1 MLMLLKNL
9 EAAEAEENRLWKL
22 LEAAI
27 DRGEEAASLEQEWD
41 SAYKVE
47 FAIFVS
53 FAEEISR
60 MSGISPASARE
71 IIRFKRDDL
80 RSLLQEWEVATT

>member
-1 MLMLLKNL
+1 MLILLKNL
-9 EAAEAEENRLWKL
+9 EAAEAEENRLWEL

-27 DRGEEAASLEQEWD
+27 DRGEDAESLEREWD

-47 FAIFVS
+47 FVIFVS
-53 FAEEISR
+53 LAEEISR

-71 IIRFKRDDL
+71 IIRLKRDNL
-80 RSLLQEWEVATT
+80 RSLLQKWEVATA